1 MDERITRGGRW
12 VCPNDRHLA
21 LRAKLRTGWSVKT
34 GSFESHGWGEYPN
47 SYISGSN
54 RCGQP
59 FLLSEDERQSII
71 QVIQRAEALDLS
83 EQERVGR
90 LVERLENMKR
100 NVCIVTSTRS
110 NERRGCGSRCSGG
123 ARCVC
128 SCALCGE
135 KFGTVLGASAN
146 LCKDC
151 HRYICQKCGIEATR
165 LNLPKGSGDRNDTT
179 ASSRSSLRL
188 MRIAQERMAVQRI
201 VQRSHGNAQ
210 KQFLCRICAET
221 REMWKKSGAWFFK
234 GMPKY
239 ILPEK
244 KERGWSRPSHRTS
257 TWTIS
262 RSLDSTDAQ
271 DSSSDDDATRRLAV
285 TRGHSISPTNLSSNR
300 EGTPTKLTVSS
311 PATSTSSPKSP
322 RGRPNGLSPSGY
334 REDAGSDRLDKSCL
348 SIASQCSRLSPTGSI
363 STPRSRTSGRSPS
376 GLQTEQHVSF
386 ENIFVDD
393 EKANEADDDEEED
406 SENSSNLKDATTSLD
421 RSKSTQV
428 QSLRLKTPTI
438 TMSPMTPTTPV
449 KRFQTMSKILERNT
463 ERDANKS
470 CSTQDSSS
478 SGTRS
483 NSQIKASRTPEYP
496 KETGQD
502 YGTLEVSLRY
512 DPADQCLQCKVERA
526 RRLIPMDIQ
535 GLADPFCKLNILPVE
550 KVATS
555 SRLRTK
561 TVHKTRDPEFNE
573 TVNFYGTTETDIS
586 SGKVLHILI
595 IQDDPSG
602 QDFLGEAKFPLHEL
616 QPYQTKH
623 YKVPLQAHYP
633 VDNEEEIWGMCSSG
647 RGQIQISL
655 SYCTRRRALLVTV
668 HRATNLLPMDNN
680 GFSDPF
686 VKLALVEDATDN
698 HRQQRF
704 LDFSTARATAKK
716 LKKTAGRNSQST
728 SIKRKTLNPEW
739 NEEFVFATRLTEL
752 MKLTLCLSVWDK
764 DFGKS
769 NDYLGGLMLGCS
781 SKGARLRHWI
791 DAIKFPDHRHLA
803 WHNLAE
809 MDVPME

>member
-421 RSKSTQV
+421 RSKSTQTEDTDDNNVPHDADHAGQAVSDYEQDSRKKYGTGCEQILLDSGQLFQRDSQQQPNQGIKNPGIPKRDGTRLWDSRSLLAIRPGRSVPPV
-428 QSLRLKTPTI
+428 QSGTCT
-438 TMSPMTPTTPV
+438 S
-449 KRFQTMSKILERNT
+449 FNT
-463 ERDANKS
+463 YGHPRPRGSFLQAEYIARRKGSDKQSIANKNG
-470 CSTQDSSS
+470 TQDARPRVQRD
-478 SGTRS
+478 GEFLRDDR
-483 NSQIKASRTPEYP
+483 NRY
-496 KETGQD
+496 
-502 YGTLEVSLRY
+502 LEWQSVAHFNHPGR
-512 DPADQCLQCKVERA
+512 PIGP
-526 RRLIPMDIQ
+526 RL
-535 GLADPFCKLNILPVE
+535 
-550 KVATS
+550 
-555 SRLRTK
+555 
-561 TVHKTRDPEFNE
+561 
-573 TVNFYGTTETDIS
+573 
-586 SGKVLHILI
+586 
-595 IQDDPSG
+595 
-602 QDFLGEAKFPLHEL
+602 
-616 QPYQTKH
+616 
-623 YKVPLQAHYP
+623 
-633 VDNEEEIWGMCSSG
+633 SG
-647 RGQIQISL
+647 RGEISSTRITTIPNETLQGSSAGSL
-655 SYCTRRRALLVTV
+655 SGRQRRGNLGHVFKRTRTDTDKPELLYASTCVAGHCTPRYESPA
-668 HRATNLLPMDNN
+668 H
-680 GFSDPF
+680 G
-686 VKLALVEDATDN
+686 
-698 HRQQRF
+698 QQR
-704 LDFSTARATAKK
+704 
-716 LKKTAGRNSQST
+716 
-728 SIKRKTLNPEW
+728 
-739 NEEFVFATRLTEL
+739 VF
-752 MKLTLCLSVWDK
+752 
-764 DFGKS
+764 
-769 NDYLGGLMLGCS
+769 
-781 SKGARLRHWI
+781 
-791 DAIKFPDHRHLA
+791 
-803 WHNLAE
+803 
-809 MDVPME
+809 

>member
-1 MDERITRGGRW
+1 MDEPITRGGRW
-12 VCPNDRHLA
+12 VCPSDRQLA

-47 SYISGSN
+47 SYISSSN
-54 RCGQP
+54 RCGQS
-59 FLLSEDERQSII
+59 FLLTEDERQTII

-151 HRYICQKCGIEATR
+151 CRYICQKCGIEATR
-165 LNLPKGSGDRNDTT
+165 LNLPKGSGDRNDAT

-262 RSLDSTDAQ
+262 RSLESTDAQ

-334 REDAGSDRLDKSCL
+334 RDDAGSDRLDKSCL
-348 SIASQCSRLSPTGSI
+348 SITSQCSRLSPTGSI

-376 GLQTEQHVSF
+376 GLQAEQHVSF
-386 ENIFVDD
+386 EDIFVDD
-393 EKANEADDDEEED
+393 EKANEADDDEEEG
-406 SENSSNLKDATTSLD
+406 SENSSTLKDASTSLD
-421 RSKSTQV
+421 RSKSTQTEDVDGNNVVSDGDTDYTGQAVSDYGQDPREKCGTRGEEILFGSGQLFQRDSQQQPSQDSKNPGILKRNGTRLWDSRSLLAIRPGRSVPPV
-428 QSLRLKTPTI
+428 QSGTCTSSNTYGYPRPRRSLLQAEHI
-438 TMSPMTPTTPV
+438 TRQKDSDEQP
-449 KRFQTMSKILERNT
+449 I
-463 ERDANKS
+463 ANKNGS
-470 CSTQDSSS
+470 QNARPRVQRDGEFLWNDRNRYLEWQGIAHLNHPGRPIGPRFPGRGEISSARITTISNETLQSSS
-478 SGTRS
+478 
-483 NSQIKASRTPEYP
+483 AS
-496 KETGQD
+496 
-502 YGTLEVSLRY
+502 SL
-512 DPADQCLQCKVERA
+512 
-526 RRLIPMDIQ
+526 
-535 GLADPFCKLNILPVE
+535 
-550 KVATS
+550 
-555 SRLRTK
+555 
-561 TVHKTRDPEFNE
+561 
-573 TVNFYGTTETDIS
+573 
-586 SGKVLHILI
+586 
-595 IQDDPSG
+595 
-602 QDFLGEAKFPLHEL
+602 
-616 QPYQTKH
+616 
-623 YKVPLQAHYP
+623 
-633 VDNEEEIWGMCSSG
+633 SG
-647 RGQIQISL
+647 RQRRGNL
-655 SYCTRRRALLVTV
+655 GHVFKWTRADSDKPELLYASTCAAGYNTPRYESSA
-668 HRATNLLPMDNN
+668 H
-680 GFSDPF
+680 G
-686 VKLALVEDATDN
+686 
-698 HRQQRF
+698 QQR
-704 LDFSTARATAKK
+704 
-716 LKKTAGRNSQST
+716 
-728 SIKRKTLNPEW
+728 
-739 NEEFVFATRLTEL
+739 VF
-752 MKLTLCLSVWDK
+752 
-764 DFGKS
+764 
-769 NDYLGGLMLGCS
+769 
-781 SKGARLRHWI
+781 
-791 DAIKFPDHRHLA
+791 
-803 WHNLAE
+803 
-809 MDVPME
+809 